1 MLLQFSVS
9 NFKSIKD
16 EVFFTAFANN
26 RNEHKDNLII
36 ANKDKIL
43 PTLAFYGANAAGK
56 SNILHALSAA
66 INFVRYSNIYQI
78 NTKLPFLPFA
88 FQRKHRHFQLR

>member
-26 RNEHKDNLII
+26 RK
-36 ANKDKIL
+36 
-43 PTLAFYGANAAGK
+43 
-56 SNILHALSAA
+56 
-66 INFVRYSNIYQI
+66 
-78 NTKLPFLPFA
+78 TKEMPQDF
-88 FQRKHRHFQLR
+88 R

>member
-16 EVFFTAFANN
+16 KVFFTAFANN

-36 ANKDKIL
+36 ANKDL
-43 PTLAFYGANAAGK
+43 F
-56 SNILHALSAA
+56 
-66 INFVRYSNIYQI
+66 YQI
-78 NTKLPFLPFA
+78 
-88 FQRKHRHFQLR
+88 

>member
-36 ANKDKIL
+36 ACFRHGDTFLKD
-43 PTLAFYGANAAGK
+43 F
-56 SNILHALSAA
+56 
-66 INFVRYSNIYQI
+66 FE
-78 NTKLPFLPFA
+78 
-88 FQRKHRHFQLR
+88 